1 VKFLT
6 DIFFPKKRK
15 KGSLKDDDYTDDVVL
30 TINKIKAGDNL
41 LRNDFIEKYKPFI
54 LKTISSVTGNYI
66 DTENSDEYSIG
77 LAAFN
82 EAIDCFDE
90 SKGVMFFK
98 FSSLV
103 IKRRVT
109 DYIRHNKKHNKV
121 LPFTYFEDANDN
133 NFEQTHLEASNDDLT
148 TFEFS
153 EEAKNFEKKLN
164 ELGIKLED
172 LVRSAP
178 KHKDSKALCLKI
190 AKAIA
195 DNKESFSKLEKTG
208 IIQKSKLVRALN
220 INKKTIE
227 RNRIFIIAAA
237 LIIGN
242 GFYLLR
248 DFLDIPEVGG
258 KHIEQSKK

>member
-1 VKFLT
+1 MKFLT
-6 DIFFPKKRK
+6 DIFFPKWKR
-15 KGSLKDDDYTDDVVL
+15 SDSKDNNHTDDVIL
-30 TINKIKAGDNL
+30 TIKKIKAGDNL
-41 LRNDFIEKYKPFI
+41 LRNDFIDKYKPFI

-77 LAAFN
+77 LSAFN

-98 FSSLV
+98 FCSLV
-103 IKRRVT
+103 IKRRVS

-121 LPFTYFEDANDN
+121 LPFTYFEDGDDN
-133 NFEQTHLEASNDDLT
+133 SFEQTHLSATNDDLS

-153 EEAKNFEKKLN
+153 DEAKSFEKKLN

-195 DNKESFSKLEKTG
+195 DNKECFSKLEKTG
-208 IIQKSKLVRALN
+208 IIQKSELIKTLK

-258 KHIEQSKK
+258 KQVGQSKK

>member
-1 VKFLT
+1 MKFLT
-6 DIFFPKKRK
+6 DIFFPKRKRNIP
-15 KGSLKDDDYTDDVVL
+15 KDNEHTDDVIL
-30 TINKIKAGDNL
+30 TINRIKAGDNL
-41 LRNDFIEKYKPFI
+41 LRNDFIDRYKPFI
-54 LKTISSVTGNYI
+54 LKTISGVTGKYI

-77 LAAFN
+77 LSAFN

-90 SKGVMFFK
+90 NKGVMFFK
-98 FSSLV
+98 FCSLV
-103 IKRRVT
+103 IKRRVS

-121 LPFTYFEDANDN
+121 FPFTYFDEADNN
-133 NFEQTHLEASNDDLT
+133 NFEQTHLKTVNDDMN

-153 EEAKNFEKKLN
+153 DETKSFEKKLN
-164 ELGIKLED
+164 ELGIKFEE

-178 KHKDSKALCLKI
+178 KHKDSKILCLKI

-195 DNKESFSKLEKTG
+195 DNKESFSKLEKCGT
-208 IIQKSKLVRALN
+208 IQKTELVRTLN

-258 KHIEQSKK
+258 KHIEQSTK

>member
-1 VKFLT
+1 MT
-6 DIFFPKKRK
+6 DIFFPKRKR
-15 KGSLKDDDYTDDVVL
+15 SIPKDDEQTEDVIL
-30 TINKIKAGDNL
+30 TINRIKAGDDL
-41 LRNDFIEKYKPFI
+41 LRNDFIDKYKPFI

-77 LAAFN
+77 LSAFN

-98 FSSLV
+98 FSALV
-103 IKRRVT
+103 IKRRVA

-121 LPFTYFEDANDN
+121 LPFTYLEEANDT
-133 NFEQTHLEASNDDLT
+133 NFEETHLKATNDDFA

-153 EEAKNFEKKLN
+153 DETKRFEQKLN
-164 ELGIKLED
+164 EFGIKFED

-178 KHKDSKALCLKI
+178 KHKDSKALCLRI

-195 DNKESFSKLEKTG
+195 DNREIFDKLERTG
-208 IIQKSKLVRALN
+208 TIRKSELVKKLN

-258 KHIEQSKK
+258 KHIGQNEK